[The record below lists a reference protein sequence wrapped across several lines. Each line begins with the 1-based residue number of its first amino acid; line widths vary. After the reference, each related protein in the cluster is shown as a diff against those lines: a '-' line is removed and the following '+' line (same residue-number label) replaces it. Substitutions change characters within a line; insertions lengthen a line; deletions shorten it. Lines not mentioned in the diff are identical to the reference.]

1 METQCLTP
9 RLRRSGSRVPRRHP
23 ERLAELPLEDT
34 EPSSRQ
40 RPEGRSTR
48 LPNELL
54 DLRFVLQS
62 LGVERR
68 IVEILTEDVRQL
80 LLRARVLG
88 PSRAPVLRDE
98 EQLRSA
104 RERLEA
110 AHC

>member
-23 ERLAELPLEDT
+23 ERLAELSPEDT

-40 RPEGRSTR
+40 RPEGRSAR

-54 DLRFVLQS
+54 DLRFVLKG

-68 IVEILTEDVRQL
+68 IVEVLTEDVRQL
-80 LLRARVLG
+80 LLRARIIG
-88 PSRAPVLRDE
+88 PSRATVLRDE
-98 EQLRSA
+98 EQLPST
-104 RERLEA
+104 RERLEQQIV
-110 AHC
+110 